1 MVAVAYGRW
10 SFTTGSNCK
19 ALTGENF
26 GVLGWW
32 SLMGGSRLREVV
44 AHGGLTVAYEINVQ
58 GWKKR
63 LGLEGVGGG
72 AGEGGGGAFKKLL
85 LQSGGRGYNF
95 HVSFFGVGWGG
106 GGKVLIRHTFLK
118 NPTVSRIFQEAS
130 HLASN

>member
-1 MVAVAYGRW
+1 
-10 SFTTGSNCK
+10 
-19 ALTGENF
+19 
-26 GVLGWW
+26 
-32 SLMGGSRLREVV
+32 MGGSRLREVV

-72 AGEGGGGAFKKLL
+72 AGGGGGCFLKIVIAK
-85 LQSGGRGYNF
+85 RGE
-95 HVSFFGVGWGG
+95 GVQFSCVIFLGGWGG

-130 HLASN
+130 HLACS

>member
-72 AGEGGGGAFKKLL
+72 AGEGGGG
-85 LQSGGRGYNF
+85 
-95 HVSFFGVGWGG
+95 
-106 GGKVLIRHTFLK
+106 KVLIRHTFLK

>member
-1 MVAVAYGRW
+1 
-10 SFTTGSNCK
+10 
-19 ALTGENF
+19 
-26 GVLGWW
+26 
-32 SLMGGSRLREVV
+32 MGGSRLREVV
-44 AHGGLTVAYEINVQ
+44 GHGGLTVAYEINVQ

-72 AGEGGGGAFKKLL
+72 AGEVGGGGVLFKNCYCKAGEGV
-85 LQSGGRGYNF
+85 QFSCVIFWGWGG
-95 HVSFFGVGWGG
+95 GG

>member
-1 MVAVAYGRW
+1 
-10 SFTTGSNCK
+10 
-19 ALTGENF
+19 
-26 GVLGWW
+26 
-32 SLMGGSRLREVV
+32 MGGSRLREVV

-72 AGEGGGGAFKKLL
+72 AGERGGGLFKNCYCKAGGGGTIFMCHFL
-85 LQSGGRGYNF
+85 
-95 HVSFFGVGWGG
+95 GVEWGG

>member
-1 MVAVAYGRW
+1 MVAVAHRRW

-26 GVLGWW
+26 GVLDWW

-44 AHGGLTVAYEINVQ
+44 VHGGLTVAYEINVQ

-72 AGEGGGGAFKKLL
+72 AGGGGGECILKIVIAK
-85 LQSGGRGYNF
+85 R
-95 HVSFFGVGWGG
+95 GG
-106 GGKVLIRHTFLK
+106 GVKI
-118 NPTVSRIFQEAS
+118 
-130 HLASN
+130 

>member
-95 HVSFFGVGWGG
+95 HVSFFGGGVGG
-106 GGKVLIRHTFLK
+106 G
-118 NPTVSRIFQEAS
+118 
-130 HLASN
+130 

>member
-72 AGEGGGGAFKKLL
+72 AGEGGGGCFLKIVIAK
-85 LQSGGRGYNF
+85 RGE
-95 HVSFFGVGWGG
+95 GVQFSCVIFWGWGG
-106 GGKVLIRHTFLK
+106 GGG
-118 NPTVSRIFQEAS
+118 
-130 HLASN
+130 